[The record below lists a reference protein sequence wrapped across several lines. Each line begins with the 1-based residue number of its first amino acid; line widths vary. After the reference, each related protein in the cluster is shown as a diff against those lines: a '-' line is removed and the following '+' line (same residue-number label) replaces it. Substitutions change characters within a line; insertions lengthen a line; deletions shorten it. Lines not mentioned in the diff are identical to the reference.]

1 MVAVDAF
8 TFTDFFNS
16 YLKSI
21 SQIINAQSSTVN
33 SILASISNS
42 SLAEITD
49 LTRKIDVQNQQLD
62 KQITK
67 VYSKSSEVKDVDT
80 AYLTED
86 LKIIKERNA
95 TLFYIYY
102 IFIILAGI
110 VICFKPTNL
119 YMNLGILFVLA
130 MYPFI
135 IGYIERTIIFICN
148 RIYKLFITNGVVSNI
163 YIQDDY

>member
-80 AYLTED
+80 AYLTAD

-135 IGYIERTIIFICN
+135 VGYIERIIIFICN
-148 RIYKLFITNGVVSNI
+148 RIYKLFITNEVVSNI